1 MFFIKLLR
9 VVESGK
15 RSFSI
20 GDKVRLSHLRSII
33 LRHRLEMTF
42 LKELLG
48 LLGNRVERALALFL
62 AA

>member
-9 VVESGK
+9 AVESGK
-15 RSFSI
+15 RSFSS
-20 GDKVRLSHLRSII
+20 GDKVRFSHLRSII

-42 LKELLG
+42 LKEILG
-48 LLGNRVERALALFL
+48 LLGNRVESALALFL

>member
-15 RSFSI
+15 RSVSS
-20 GDKVRLSHLRSII
+20 GDKVQFSHLRSII

-48 LLGNRVERALALFL
+48 LLGNRVESALALFL

>member
-9 VVESGK
+9 VIASGK
-15 RSFSI
+15 RSFRI
-20 GDKVRLSHLRSII
+20 GDRVRFSHLRSII

-48 LLGNRVERALALFL
+48 LLGNRVESALALFL